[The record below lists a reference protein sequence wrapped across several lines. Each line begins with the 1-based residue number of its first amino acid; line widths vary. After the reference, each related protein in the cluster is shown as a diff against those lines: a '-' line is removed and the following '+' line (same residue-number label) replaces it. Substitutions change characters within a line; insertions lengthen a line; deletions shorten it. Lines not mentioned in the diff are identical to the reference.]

1 MKKLKVG
8 IIGCGTIA
16 EGQAIAAK
24 QLKNTEL
31 TAVCDVI
38 EENAWEFARKLN
50 VPNVFTDY
58 KEMLQTDLIDAVY
71 NCTPNFMHRQV
82 VVDAAKA
89 KKHILTQKPFAN
101 TLEEAQEMCEVASE
115 NKVILQSAFFER
127 FRGYC
132 QAMKKCIESGEIG
145 KLKMIKTQMS
155 HAGIGDFYYPK
166 TKWFHDLS
174 LAGGGCLADMGAH
187 HLDLMRWLAQSEV
200 KCIDAQIDEAGTG
213 IPEKNA
219 IVNITYQN
227 GIMAQ
232 GHWSFST
239 IAPEGVCY
247 DKFELYGEKGTVFV
261 TWDRNNAPRFQIV
274 KKGDL
279 QWTDYPYEEIDGF
292 FAMEKHFADCI
303 LQHRKPMT
311 TGYDGIKSVETI
323 LAAYK
328 SAVTGERQYWE

>member
-1 MKKLKVG
+1 MKRIKVG

-31 TAVCDVI
+31 VAVCDVI
-38 EENAWEFARKLN
+38 EENAREFAQKLKI
-50 VPNVFTDY
+50 PNVFTDY
-58 KEMLQTDLIDAVY
+58 HEMLKVDLVDAIY
-71 NCTPNFMHRQV
+71 NCTPNFMHKQV

-89 KKHILTQKPFAN
+89 KKHVLTQKPFAN
-101 TLEEAQEMCEVASE
+101 TIEEALEMCEAASE
-115 NKVILQSAFFER
+115 NNIILQSAFFER

-132 QAMKKCIESGEIG
+132 QAMKTCIESGEIG

-155 HAGIGDFYYPK
+155 HEGIGDFYHPK
-166 TKWFHDLS
+166 TKWFDDLV

-187 HLDLMRWLAQSEV
+187 HLDLMRWLTDSEV
-200 KCIDAQIDEAGTG
+200 KFIDAQIDEVGTG

-219 IVNITYQN
+219 LVNITYHN

-232 GHWSFST
+232 GHWSFLT
-239 IAPEGVCY
+239 VAPEGVCY
-247 DKFELYGEKGTVFV
+247 DKFELYGDKGTLFV

-279 QWTDYPYEEIDGF
+279 QWKDYPYEEIDGF
-292 FAMEKHFADCI
+292 FAMQKHFAECI
-303 LQHRKPMT
+303 LHQKQPMT
-311 TGYDGIKSVETI
+311 TGYDGVKSVETI

-328 SAVTGERQYWE
+328 SAATGERQYLE